1 MNRFCAVPHSRRY
14 SGNSAL
20 LPISLYVHIPFCTR
34 RCPYCSFYH
43 VGASGE
49 RESAFVPRL
58 IGEIESW
65 MEKMPAG
72 TRLAT
77 VYFGG
82 GTPSIL
88 AERSWSLL
96 FRALAPYIE
105 DPSTAEITCE
115 LNPEDVTDGLCDL
128 LVSHGVNRVSLGV
141 QSMDAGAQERLGRC
155 SPAKNRAAI
164 ERVKALFDNVSFDL
178 LLGVP
183 DRGGESLRRTIE
195 QLAGYGPHHL
205 SVYCLEPG
213 GDVGDK
219 TGGFWSRVD
228 YEGAADEYL
237 MVSGYLKTRGYLHYE
252 VSSFALPGF
261 ECRHNRAYWDGGEYL
276 GVGPA
281 AHSCIGGR
289 RFSNA
294 ASLELY
300 MGRSGEERRIR
311 DERTPDDIET
321 EKVMLGLRTSSGLPV
336 ESLRCPEGVVNGIL
350 DERLAVIE
358 GDRIR
363 LTDRGYLLLN
373 EVVLRLLA
381 R

>member
-1 MNRFCAVPHSRRY
+1 M
-14 SGNSAL
+14 
-20 LPISLYVHIPFCTR
+20 PISLYVHIPFCTR

-43 VGASGE
+43 VAAGRE
-49 RESAFVPRL
+49 RETVFVPRL
-58 IGEIESW
+58 IGEIESRL
-65 MEKMPAG
+65 EAMPGG

-82 GTPSIL
+82 GTPSL
-88 AERSWSLL
+88 LTERSWSLL
-96 FRALAPYIE
+96 FGALAPYVD

-115 LNPEDVTDGLCDL
+115 LNPEDVTDRLCGF
-128 LVSHGVNRVSLGV
+128 LVSLGVNRVSLGV
-141 QSMDAGAQERLGRC
+141 QSMDAAAQKTLGRC

-164 ERVKALFDNVSFDL
+164 ERVKSRFANVSFDV

-183 DRGGESLRRTIE
+183 GRGAESLPGTME
-195 QLAGYGPHHL
+195 QLVEYGPHHL

-219 TGGFWSRVD
+219 SGGFWSRVD
-228 YEGAADEYL
+228 SEGAADEYL
-237 MVSGYLKTRGYLHYE
+237 LVSGYLKSRGYLHYE

-261 ECRHNRAYWDGGEYL
+261 ECRHNRAYWDGGDYL

-281 AHSCIGGR
+281 AHSCIDGR

-294 ASLELY
+294 ASLGLY
-300 MGRSGEERRIR
+300 MNQSEEGRRIR
-311 DERTPDDIET
+311 DERSPDEIET
-321 EKVMLGLRTSSGLPV
+321 ERVMLGLRTSSGLQL
-336 ESLRCPEGVVNGIL
+336 ESLRCPEGVVDGIL
-350 DERLAVIE
+350 EEGLAKID

-363 LTDRGYLLLN
+363 MTDRGFLLLN
-373 EVVLRLLA
+373 EVVLRLLE